1 MNPYVNFIVPP
12 YHKRKGS
19 STIFPLGIGYLIA
32 SLSMHKVDSKILDFT
47 EKMDDIEEKITE
59 SSIDKAVKNFAEAS
73 ERCASYILGN
83 RTDNYCVGCFPR
95 MDNLFN
101 S

>member
-32 SLSMHKVDSKILDFT
+32 SLSMHKVYSKIFVLT
-47 EKMDDIEEKITE
+47 EKMD
-59 SSIDKAVKNFAEAS
+59 
-73 ERCASYILGN
+73 YI
-83 RTDNYCVGCFPR
+83 
-95 MDNLFN
+95 
-101 S
+101 